1 MKKIKSNLTLSFII
15 YAMLLTGA
23 SALQVRIIN
32 GSDNDIQ
39 LFFRGKDSPTSVR
52 MLMPL
57 NSMKV
62 LEIDDDK
69 MGSSQYFEV
78 IASTGSGGDP
88 DWKLL
93 GGSCKG
99 LDKQGAHTKEGVHT
113 LLIDQCA
120 LKVSCK
126 KISEL

>member
-1 MKKIKSNLTLSFII
+1 MTLSFII
-15 YAMLLTGA
+15 CAMLSTSG
-23 SALQVRIIN
+23 SALQVKVIN

-69 MGSSQYFEV
+69 MGDSKYFEV

-93 GGSCKG
+93 GGSCKDLG
-99 LDKQGAHTKEGVHT
+99 KQTMYT

-120 LKVSCK
+120 LKTSCK